1 MYIKIGGEFIKK
13 VKILIRVLCLIIV
26 WLLTF
31 IITDK
36 IINNKS
42 EENTVKN
49 SVYNNENELSNAVD
63 NNNMPYNN
71 NVTNENV
78 VENNNNTVNKNN
90 ANKPNE
96 IAIMIK

>member
-42 EENTVKN
+42 EGNTVKN
-49 SVYNNENELSNAVD
+49 SVDKNENELSNAVD
-63 NNNMPYNN
+63 DNNMSYNN
-71 NVTNENV
+71 NITNENV
-78 VENNNNTVNKNN
+78 VENNNTVNKNN